1 MYLLSNEEQTKQ
13 IILYR
18 YGMRDQQ
25 RQRQH
30 QHVYTSHELIA
41 EGKKERKENDWLQI
55 PAVGSFFSLTIFY
68 PYLGY

>member
-41 EGKKERKENDWLQI
+41 EGKKERKMIGFKFQQS
-55 PAVGSFFSLTIFY
+55 VFFFSLTIFY
-68 PYLGY
+68 LYLGY